1 MKNNKRCNEK
11 KSESMSFIEKHPLI
25 RWIKYTLYDFSYY
38 ASLFYV
44 FLSMALLACCL
55 ILVYIKLFPN
65 ESDNTIRSI
74 VSGCVTI
81 IIIPSFAFI
90 LKNKISQQETQFQ
103 NNAHFF
109 EELSTVLLSIRE
121 NALLN
126 KNNSKDLEKF
136 IIDNKGKMTLYCPDS
151 LNDNL
156 DKLLKELNPN
166 IKQDKKNILCYINT
180 CIRCIRR
187 ISGKG
192 MFSYVPNKFS
202 QIPYKKTFEDKK

>member
-1 MKNNKRCNEK
+1 MKNDKRCNEK
-11 KSESMSFIEKHPLI
+11 KSERMSFMEKHPLI

-103 NNAHFF
+103 NNAQFF

-121 NALLN
+121 NVLLDESSA
-126 KNNSKDLEKF
+126 KNLEKF
-136 IIDNKGKMTLYCPDS
+136 IIDNKGKITLYCPDS

-166 IKQDKKNILCYINT
+166 IKQDKKNILCYVNA

-192 MFSYVPNKFS
+192 LFSYVPNKFS
-202 QIPYKKTFEDKK
+202 QIPYNKTNEGKK